1 MNNKM
6 ELINAILY
14 GMMDELNKT
23 QLYDLKNQLQ
33 LVLYNYNVSK
43 IESTE
48 VSVGNQEST
57 RELLEYFSVCKLS
70 SGRSH
75 KTIKQYILVAHQ
87 LCDTVGKGLNMITSD
102 DIIYFLAK
110 YPYTKTP
117 NVSGCTMD
125 SKRRYLS
132 SIFGLLKKHKKI
144 AENPMET
151 VEGIKYTSKVK
162 RSLSDK
168 EIENINKAIDKT
180 KNKIARVR
188 NDAIIHLCLDTG
200 ARVSELTGIN
210 ISDVDFY
217 KKEIK
222 VQGKGRKERIV
233 FFTAKTEQKIKDY
246 LKLRNDIKEN
256 EFENNCPL
264 FMDITNRY
272 RLQSSGVR
280 SMMKRLRKPS
290 GVSRLHP
297 HLLRAQC
304 SCNLAKA
311 GVQIDL
317 ISRYLGHS
325 SLDVAQRYVVN
336 SNDRLHDELQKVG
349 LG

>member
-1 MNNKM
+1 MNNKT
-6 ELINAILY
+6 ELINTILY
-14 GMMDELNKT
+14 SMMDELNKT
-23 QLYDLKNQLQ
+23 QLNDLKNQLQ
-33 LVLYNYNVSK
+33 VVLYDYDISK
-43 IESTE
+43 IDSTE

-87 LCDTVGKGLNMITSD
+87 LCSFIGKDLNMITTED
-102 DIIYFLAK
+102 VIYFLAK

-144 AENPMET
+144 AENPMDM
-151 VEGIKYTSKVK
+151 VEQIKYTSKVK
-162 RSLSDK
+162 QPLSDI
-168 EIENINKAIDKT
+168 EINNINKAIDKT

-188 NDAIIHLCLDTG
+188 NDAIIHLCLDSG
-200 ARVSELTGIN
+200 ARVSELTNIN
-210 ISDVDFY
+210 ISDIDFH

-222 VQGKGRKERIV
+222 ILGKGRKERII
-233 FFTAKTEQKIKDY
+233 FFTTKTEQKIKDY

-304 SCNLAKA
+304 ACNLAKSKI
-311 GVQIDL
+311 QIDL
-317 ISRYLGHS
+317 ISKYLGHAN
-325 SLDVAQRYVVN
+325 LDVVQRYVTN
-336 SNDRLHDELQKVG
+336 ATDRLHEELFKVG